1 MFSNYKSN
9 LNSNR
14 FNISQVVPEPKGIAD
29 NLDELAAD
37 TKKLDINFVDKNG
50 VEQKVVEINDDV
62 DEEDKMVA
70 PSEDDVERVKRLL
83 RLAGK

>member
-1 MFSNYKSN
+1 
-9 LNSNR
+9 
-14 FNISQVVPEPKGIAD
+14 
-29 NLDELAAD
+29 
-37 TKKLDINFVDKNG
+37 
-50 VEQKVVEINDDV
+50 VVEINDDV

>member
-1 MFSNYKSN
+1 LFSNYKLN
-9 LNSNR
+9 LIVSKL
-14 FNISQVVPEPKGIAD
+14 SQVVPEPKGIAD